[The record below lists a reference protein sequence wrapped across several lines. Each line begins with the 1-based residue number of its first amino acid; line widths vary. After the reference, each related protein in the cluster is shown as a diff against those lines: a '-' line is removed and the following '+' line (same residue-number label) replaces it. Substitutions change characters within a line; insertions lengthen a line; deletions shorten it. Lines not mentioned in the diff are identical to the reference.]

1 MWQAIL
7 PALLAAT
14 PRLGTDCAD
23 DPASLA
29 SQAENLVAAGTP
41 IPEDLAEAGFSSA
54 RASRFSLAGSRIA
67 RRGPG
72 RRRGRHGRRGPPSRD
87 RGEGGPGAP
96 LAGRTPRARA
106 AGRSARGPARRDPP
120 VRARPRRTA
129 EAWAVGRGL
138 NRREHPAARRRA
150 ARAAGRPGGRRGGP
164 RARRRHRPV
173 ACGRMGAAGRASGPA
188 DRPGRDA
195 EIAWEHADQAGS
207 REALFALARIA
218 SGGGRSSRAA
228 ALYRRYLAEAAGG
241 VHAEEAQAGL
251 EREERRQGTLRGAA
265 FGIRRVRSSC
275 RRPLVG
281 EAAHGPHARGVAEA
295 RSRRDA

>member
-1 MWQAIL
+1 ML
-7 PALLAAT
+7 
-14 PRLGTDCAD
+14 R
-23 DPASLA
+23 
-29 SQAENLVAAGTP
+29 ERR
-41 IPEDLAEAGFSSA
+41 EDLAGAEEVLE
-54 RASRFSLAGSRIA
+54 RAVAID
-67 RRGPG
+67 
-72 RRRGRHGRRGPPSRD
+72 PSRAAAWE
-87 RGEGGPGAP
+87 R
-96 LAGRTPRARA
+96 LAELLGRQT
-106 AGRSARGPARRDPP
+106 GR
-120 VRARPRRTA
+120 
-129 EAWAVGRGL
+129 
-138 NRREHPAARRRA
+138 
-150 ARAAGRPGGRRGGP
+150 
-164 RARRRHRPV
+164 
-173 ACGRMGAAGRASGPA
+173 
-188 DRPGRDA
+188 GRDA